1 MEDNNVSKPLRN
13 KIMQYLDY
21 MAETQKQDKN
31 AEEAVFAALS
41 GALQDDLKKDIN
53 GRVLRDSLLFTS
65 TFGSTF
71 RSSLSYYLEHQ
82 TFSPGQI
89 IFDVFYFEILR
100 N

>member
-1 MEDNNVSKPLRN
+1 MEDKNVSKPLRN
-13 KIMQYLDY
+13 KILQYLDY

-31 AEEAVFAALS
+31 TEEQVFAALS
-41 GALQDDLKKDIN
+41 DALQDDLKKDIN

-71 RSSLSYYLEHQ
+71 RASLSYYLEHQ

-89 IFDVFYFEILR
+89 IFDVRSY
-100 N
+100 